1 MENSGSSFL
10 KFGEILCFDEMTSV
24 ADEKG
29 VGLKGWLSGPR
40 RKTPLNQLEVEKLAP
55 SDKHR
60 IAVLPMGNITPDQR
74 DEYFAEGITDELIA
88 TISKIPE
95 LHSNR
100 ENHLGEVQRLGQG
113 NRRNQQRTTDRHHP
127 RRNRPYCREAA
138 TSHSTT
144 HRLSDRGEP
153 LVREL

>member
-1 MENSGSSFL
+1 VNHLFL
-10 KFGEILCFDEMTSV
+10 KFGEILCLDLITSV

-60 IAVLPMGNITPDQR
+60 IAVLPMRNISPDQR
-74 DEYFAEGITDELIA
+74 DEYFAEEITDELIA

-95 LHSNR
+95 LH
-100 ENHLGEVQRLGQG
+100 VIA
-113 NRRNQQRTTDRHHP
+113 RTTSEKYEGSGKGIAEISKELQIGTILEGTVRTAGNQLRVTAQLIDSQT
-127 RRNRPYCREAA
+127 E
-138 TSHSTT
+138 
-144 HRLSDRGEP
+144 EP